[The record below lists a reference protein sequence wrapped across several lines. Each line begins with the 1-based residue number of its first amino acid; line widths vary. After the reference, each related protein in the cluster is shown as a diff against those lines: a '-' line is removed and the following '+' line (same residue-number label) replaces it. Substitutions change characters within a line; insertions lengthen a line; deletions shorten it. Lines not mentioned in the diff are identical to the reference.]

1 MYRLVQKE
9 GEECKFVAKI
19 DEESSTGT
27 VLAEIWTNIESQPF
41 TFYTMVLFSGMENK
55 WEELDHP
62 LIKK

>member
-27 VLAEIWTNIESQPF
+27 VLAEVSDTKLIQTNTLNHS
-41 TFYTMVLFSGMENK
+41 LLN
-55 WEELDHP
+55 
-62 LIKK
+62 